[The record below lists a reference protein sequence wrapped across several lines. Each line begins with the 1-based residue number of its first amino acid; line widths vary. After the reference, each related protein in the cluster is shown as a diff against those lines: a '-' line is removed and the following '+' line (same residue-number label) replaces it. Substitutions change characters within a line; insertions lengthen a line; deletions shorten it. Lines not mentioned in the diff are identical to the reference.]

1 MLGQTD
7 PTNVFADQTVQ
18 TVQTG
23 QWMFLKEA
31 EDKTGLSQKTL
42 RRYIKKKAL
51 KTRRLGKTANARIQV
66 FITDEISH
74 QDDIVTDGELETNVA
89 ETYTTEEVDG
99 EEEEVI
105 DFAPEKQTQSVPN
118 KEALQGLIE
127 ECMRP
132 LITRIEEQASLLAD
146 SQKTIE
152 TQKIQLRLLPDLER
166 QAKER
171 EEAANL
177 KQFEID
183 ALKKQLAEIE
193 SAKSAAESKA
203 RESEEK
209 ASEFEDSRE
218 TFRQELELLKAEM
231 DKLQKPWWKKWFL
244 PQDAGN

>member
-7 PTNVFADQTVQ
+7 PTNVFAEQTVQ

-23 QWMFLKEA
+23 QWMFLKDA

-51 KTRRLGKTANARIQV
+51 KTRRLGKTTNARIQV

-74 QDDIVTDGELETNVA
+74 QDDIVTDGELDNGMA
-89 ETYTTEEVDG
+89 ETYATEEIDG

-105 DFAPEKQTQSVPN
+105 DFAPEKETQSVPN

-132 LITRIEEQASLLAD
+132 LIKRIEEQASLLAD
-146 SQKTIE
+146 NQKTIE
-152 TQKIQLRLLPDLER
+152 TQNIQLRLLPDLER

-193 SAKSAAESKA
+193 LAKSAAESKA
-203 RESEEK
+203 KDSEER
-209 ASEFEDSRE
+209 ASEFEGSKE
-218 TFRQELELLKAEM
+218 TFRQELELLRAEM

-244 PQDAGN
+244 PREAE